1 MRLTERE
8 LALIML
14 ALDHTANSI
23 QEELDADCGAVDGH
37 DEGYPDEMQRLWDR
51 VHEQRE
57 YQMGPET
64 TESFDHIINV
74 V

>member
-23 QEELDADCGAVDGH
+23 QEELDTGGGNGYDD
-37 DEGYPDEMQRLWDR
+37 GYPDEMQRLWDR
-51 VHEQRE
+51 VAEQRE
-57 YQMGPET
+57 YQTSPET
-64 TESFDHIINV
+64 TESFDRIIELV
-74 V
+74 

>member
-1 MRLTERE
+1 MNLSERE

-14 ALDHTANSI
+14 ALDNTAHSI
-23 QEELDADCGAVDGH
+23 QVELDDGGGDGY

-57 YQMGPET
+57 HQMRERGERAG
-64 TESFDHIINV
+64 
-74 V
+74 